1 MSIKPIPQSLLIH
14 EAVYEEFL
22 NNERWGETFAAPVA
36 LYNVRVQ
43 PAKGLIKDTI
53 REAISARAVLFFDTT
68 HSIPA
73 MQDFVIK
80 SKVTFNNEV
89 YTIQDVQ
96 TFYAFADS
104 PHHYELILV

>member
-22 NNERWGETFAAPVA
+22 NNERWGEVFAAPVA
-36 LYNVRVQ
+36 LSNVRIQ

-53 REAISARAVLFFDTT
+53 REAISARAVLFYDTA
-68 HSIPA
+68 HSMPVI
-73 MQDFVIK
+73 DNFKIK
-80 SKVTFNNEV
+80 SKITFNNEI
-89 YTIQDVQ
+89 YSISDVQ
-96 TFYAFADS
+96 TFYAFEEA